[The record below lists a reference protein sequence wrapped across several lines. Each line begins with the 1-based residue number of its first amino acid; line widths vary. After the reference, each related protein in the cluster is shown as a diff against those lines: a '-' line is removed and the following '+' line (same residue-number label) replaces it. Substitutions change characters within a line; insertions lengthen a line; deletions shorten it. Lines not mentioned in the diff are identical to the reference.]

1 MKAQLETKA
10 GYKRGIRTTKP
21 SADSK
26 LFSVDAEAKWKGRL
40 CDVIDFIRST
50 E

>member
-1 MKAQLETKA
+1 MKAQLDANA

-26 LFSVDAEAKWKGRL
+26 LFSVDADAKWRGRL
-40 CDVIDFIRST
+40 DDAIDFIRST